1 MLPRTLSADTAKGA
15 PMCVVEVRS
24 DRADFAKV
32 LAAMQEWLDCND
44 RPSIR
49 FETASE
55 QVGTI
60 MIKVGFRA
68 NDLAAQFC
76 QQFHSSWNT

>member
-1 MLPRTLSADTAKGA
+1 
-15 PMCVVEVRS
+15 MCVVEVRS

-32 LAAMQEWLDCND
+32 LAAMREWLDRND

-60 MIKVGFRA
+60 MIRVGFRV
-68 NDLAAQFC
+68 NDLAEQFS
-76 QQFHSSWNT
+76 QQFHGS